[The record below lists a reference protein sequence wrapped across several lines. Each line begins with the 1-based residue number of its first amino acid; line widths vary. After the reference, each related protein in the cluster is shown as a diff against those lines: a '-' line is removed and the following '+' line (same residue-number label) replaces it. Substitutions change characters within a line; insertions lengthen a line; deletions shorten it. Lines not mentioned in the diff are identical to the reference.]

1 MPELAICHCY
11 TPSHFLSPPTLGA
24 EKNTASLCVS
34 STNASAVLQQ
44 RFNVENVN
52 PPPENQEL
60 GFRAAMPVPVA
71 TASLMHSALTNSVSC
86 VAYCDCSPPSCK
98 SGKLD
103 NNNYTYIGNAFV
115 LPAERKKKEH
125 LEFNN
130 KVHKYMPVHP
140 NIFFDGCWRFC
151 ICWVAGGLI
160 IGLLALFPF
169 FLFFFFVFCWVSK
182 TNYKLK
188 C

>member
-44 RFNVENVN
+44 RFNVENLN

-60 GFRAAMPVPVA
+60 GFRAGMPVPVA

-115 LPAERKKKEH
+115 LPAERKKKR
-125 LEFNN
+125 
-130 KVHKYMPVHP
+130 KKRVQQQSTQVHARASEYLLWWMLT
-140 NIFFDGCWRFC
+140 FLYLLSSGC
-151 ICWVAGGLI
+151 
-160 IGLLALFPF
+160 
-169 FLFFFFVFCWVSK
+169 S
-182 TNYKLK
+182 
-188 C
+188 